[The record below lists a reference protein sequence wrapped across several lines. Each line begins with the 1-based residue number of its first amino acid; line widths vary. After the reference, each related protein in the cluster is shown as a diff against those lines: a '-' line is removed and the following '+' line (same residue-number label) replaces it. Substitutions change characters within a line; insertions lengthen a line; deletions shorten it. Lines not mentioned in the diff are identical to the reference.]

1 MFFDL
6 NQNKNFFGRNIMME
20 WMEEFFTVILMF
32 GLMYII
38 VVVVLS
44 L

>member
-1 MFFDL
+1 
-6 NQNKNFFGRNIMME
+6 
-20 WMEEFFTVILMF
+20 MEEFFTVILMF